1 MVLSFTACFS
11 LPPFLCLPL
20 ELHRDIIDRLPI
32 LDRESLRSTN
42 HYFRSIVKSPTI
54 AELLAAEAI
63 DNEHFSCSDCLRLLP
78 LKKFSNDMR
87 KGRKGRR
94 GSEAH
99 TRFCVKCGVDR
110 RRYKP
115 GTELMIMEKRY
126 VICKVCYRHTH
137 LVGSNG
143 ACSSCLPLSS
153 STRGTGD
160 ADAYSDHARYE
171 LEENF
176 INSTWRY
183 TGRGRAEEL
192 QEFYNGV

>member
-1 MVLSFTACFS
+1 MGLSFTA
-11 LPPFLCLPL
+11 PPFLRLPL
-20 ELHRDIIDRLPI
+20 ELHREIIDRLPI
-32 LDRESLRSTN
+32 LDRESLKSTN
-42 HYFRSIVKSPTI
+42 RYFRSIIKSPTI

-63 DNEHFSCSDCLRLLP
+63 DNEHFACSDCLRLLP

-110 RRYKP
+110 RRYEP
-115 GTELMIMEKRY
+115 GTEFMIMEKRY
-126 VICKVCYRHTH
+126 VICKDRHRHIH

-153 STRGTGD
+153 MTGGKRD

-176 INSTWRY
+176 INSTWRCA
-183 TGRGRAEEL
+183 RSGRAEEL